1 MFIKVTAVG
10 VIALLMLPVLWTL
23 LISLASDP
31 DALLEGELDLTLQ
44 NYVDLFKSES
54 LNFPRHL
61 LNSLIVSSLS
71 AFLSTLLSTL
81 TAYSIGRSG
90 FRWSGVILTLF
101 LGISLI
107 PQISIAGYL
116 FKIFSSLGLINT
128 YGSLV
133 LSHATL
139 SLPLG
144 IWIMHTYLSTIPREI
159 EKSAYIDGAG
169 SLRILF
175 QIILP
180 LSLPG
185 IVTTFITL
193 FLFSF
198 NEFLFA
204 LMFTIDHTARTVT
217 VGIALF
223 EGLHGQIPWGYITSA
238 SLVSV
243 LPAVIVVLIMQRH
256 LVRGLT
262 AGAVKG

>member
-1 MFIKVTAVG
+1 MV
-10 VIALLMLPVLWTL
+10 PVLWTL
-23 LISLASDP
+23 LISLSSDP
-31 DALLEGELDLTLQ
+31 EALLGGKLDLTIR
-44 NYVDLFKSES
+44 NYVELFRSES
-54 LNFPRHL
+54 LNFTRYL

-81 TAYSIGRSG
+81 TAYSVGRSG
-90 FRWSGVILTLF
+90 FRWSGAMLILF

-128 YGSLV
+128 YISLI

-144 IWIMHTYLSTIPREI
+144 IWIMHTYISTIPREI
-159 EKSAYIDGAG
+159 DRSAYIDGAG
-169 SLRILF
+169 ELRILF

-185 IVTTFITL
+185 ISATFITL

-204 LMFTIDHTARTVT
+204 LMFTVDHTARTVT

-223 EGLHGQIPWGYITSA
+223 EGLHGQIPWGYITAA

-243 LPAVIVVLIMQRH
+243 SPALMAVLFMQRRII
-256 LVRGLT
+256 RGLT